1 NRVDLI
7 NDNQIKSFEALENK
21 CLRKNEQGIDSP
33 MLVNINDLGLKVQAQ
48 CADVAD
54 DYDKL
59 EQRGASINKSGSVEP
74 DVEDV
79 FET

>member
-1 NRVDLI
+1 
-7 NDNQIKSFEALENK
+7 
-21 CLRKNEQGIDSP
+21 
-33 MLVNINDLGLKVQAQ
+33 MLVNINDLDLKVQAQ

-59 EQRGASINKSGSVEP
+59 KEQGASINKSGSVEP

-79 FET
+79 FETIVVSMGSLPVDDSLTYTVT

>member
-1 NRVDLI
+1 IDLI

-33 MLVNINDLGLKVQAQ
+33 MLVNINDLDLKVQAQ
-48 CADVAD
+48 CSDVAD

-59 EQRGASINKSGSVEP
+59 EQQGASINKSGSV
-74 DVEDV
+74 
-79 FET
+79 